1 MTKEE
6 YIQLKKADPM
16 AVMYEFYKERFDSKR
31 HKVMLSRTEFNVYA
45 PIYMDLDRAYA
56 NAISHYDSK
65 FNVTE
70 LRDTKGNIIKIY

>member
-1 MTKEE
+1 MTKEQ
-6 YIQLKKADPM
+6 YIQLKKADQM
-16 AVMYEFYKERFDSKR
+16 AVMYEYYKERFDSKR
-31 HKVMLSRTEFNVYA
+31 HKVMLSRIEFDVFA

-70 LRDTKGNIIKIY
+70 LRDAKGNIIKIY